1 VRITFD
7 RNIRAGMGIMDIFNP
22 QLPLIE
28 TLPGNKLVMEVK
40 YREFLPRVLR
50 KMLPTKASEHAAV
63 SKYILACD
71 RTLFRKRSD
80 F

>member
-1 VRITFD
+1 
-7 RNIRAGMGIMDIFNP
+7 
-22 QLPLIE
+22 
-28 TLPGNKLVMEVK
+28 MEVK

-80 F
+80 V